1 VSSIDTGSSFIC
13 SRLVNVDGLLN
24 HFVITRLSRV
34 QWELSVDTVGNSP
47 AYVYLHD
54 TVYINFKVSEQV
66 QTFQIFFYSNNYCRN
81 SMQGSARVL
90 PHLLKPTNT
99 HIDCYLQ
106 CIFMLRFEHVLTDCL
121 CFVLLNIYILIL
133 SFYNYLICC

>member
-1 VSSIDTGSSFIC
+1 MSSIDTGSSFIC

-24 HFVITRLSRV
+24 HFVMTRLSRV

-66 QTFQIFFYSNNYCRN
+66 QTFQIFFIPIIIVEIVCKVQQEFS
-81 SMQGSARVL
+81 
-90 PHLLKPTNT
+90 P
-99 HIDCYLQ
+99 
-106 CIFMLRFEHVLTDCL
+106 
-121 CFVLLNIYILIL
+121 
-133 SFYNYLICC
+133 IC